1 MADFVENDA
10 AKPLLNAS
18 GEPLKLSDLLD
29 RGWKIYEE
37 VAETNEPLA
46 SSEIQ
51 GRVRLGLRML
61 EEASRMVAQLDLF
74 SRNEEMEEIATA
86 DLKYMQLPALLGA
99 LTLKQ
104 TGVSKRPD
112 IIQAAQTYFME
123 FLRRCKEYDVAPF
136 EMPKPTSDN
145 HHQDSASQNGLAT
158 RPVSN

>member
-10 AKPLLNAS
+10 AKPLLNAG

-29 RGWKIYEE
+29 RGWKIYED

-61 EEASRMVAQLDLF
+61 GEASQMVAQLDLF
-74 SRNEEMEEIATA
+74 SRNEELEEIATT
-86 DLKYMQLPALLGA
+86 DMKYMQLPALLGA

-104 TGVSKRPD
+104 TGVERRAE
-112 IIQAAQTYFME
+112 IIQAAQAYFMD
-123 FLRRCKEYDVAPF
+123 FLRRCKEYNVAPF
-136 EMPKPTSDN
+136 EMPKQASEN
-145 HHQDSASQNGLAT
+145 NHQDSASQNGHST
-158 RPVSN
+158 RPVSR